1 MPTLYQ
7 TVAHM
12 KSPVKNLYLYAGSTP
27 LDAISPLYWV
37 SEKLSVSRKGGRK
50 MVYAVSDI
58 HGCYDKYID
67 LLNEINFSPDDTLY
81 VLG

>member
-1 MPTLYQ
+1 
-7 TVAHM
+7 
-12 KSPVKNLYLYAGSTP
+12 
-27 LDAISPLYWV
+27 
-37 SEKLSVSRKGGRK
+37 

-81 VLG
+81 VLGDVIDRRPDGFKIMLDMAQRPT